1 MGKYTPE
8 GSSKLDALID
18 SHMKRVVEEVL
29 KRIPARKIKSIILGG
44 GYGRGEGG
52 IIYRDGNEAL
62 FNDFDL
68 FVITPNLKRLTLNKM
83 NHELLIVHK
92 ELTQEFGIDVDFG
105 PCKSMKF
112 IESAPF
118 WLMFY
123 ELKYGHK
130 VIYGDKGVLN
140 YLPSWDGADISLF
153 EGLKLLLNR
162 GVALLQSQLRLL
174 DKLDE
179 EGVEYITRNNQK
191 AIMALGDVLL
201 MSKGLYHYSY
211 IKRSELIEQ
220 LYNKDIDNLIENTDL
235 VNHYKNAINF
245 KLFPA
250 FTKQDPEE
258 LWSWTNGIIAIFEDI
273 YLHIFQ
279 EYSETSGKFTKSE
292 YEVFIEKEFNFEKEP
307 LAVIKNILLN
317 VEKRSCS
324 LTDFKDIIRHPS
336 LQLYKG
342 LPKLLFEHKMSNIQE
357 FKNRDCLTWENK
369 VDIFLNVWSMYN

>member
-130 VIYGDKGVLN
+130 V
-140 YLPSWDGADISLF
+140 
-153 EGLKLLLNR
+153 
-162 GVALLQSQLRLL
+162 
-174 DKLDE
+174 
-179 EGVEYITRNNQK
+179 
-191 AIMALGDVLL
+191 
-201 MSKGLYHYSY
+201 
-211 IKRSELIEQ
+211 
-220 LYNKDIDNLIENTDL
+220 
-235 VNHYKNAINF
+235 
-245 KLFPA
+245 
-250 FTKQDPEE
+250 
-258 LWSWTNGIIAIFEDI
+258 
-273 YLHIFQ
+273 
-279 EYSETSGKFTKSE
+279 
-292 YEVFIEKEFNFEKEP
+292 
-307 LAVIKNILLN
+307 
-317 VEKRSCS
+317 
-324 LTDFKDIIRHPS
+324 
-336 LQLYKG
+336 
-342 LPKLLFEHKMSNIQE
+342 
-357 FKNRDCLTWENK
+357 
-369 VDIFLNVWSMYN
+369 